1 MVVVLMLVM
10 VVAAMVVLV
19 KTLTRLVIRLM
30 EEEEFEHPTLTIVDE
45 DEPHPVS
52 SYIIIQMLQL
62 FSLAFDYFGYFVVHL
77 HWD

>member
-1 MVVVLMLVM
+1 M
-10 VVAAMVVLV
+10 LV
-19 KTLTRLVIRLM
+19 KTVTRLVIRLM